1 MFGIT
6 SKDAEN
12 LAIGFRIWKK
22 MRVLHIHNS
31 KLDDDKFY
39 TLYEGLKNLNHLG
52 IYIFFSKIMSNFWKQ
67 FNLNISI
74 FLESIKLQN
83 NVLTDDCMSVMMKL
97 FGGPSTIKILDL
109 TNNK

>member
-52 IYIFFSKIMSNFWKQ
+52 IFFSTILSNFWK
-67 FNLNISI
+67 
-74 FLESIKLQN
+74 
-83 NVLTDDCMSVMMKL
+83 
-97 FGGPSTIKILDL
+97 TIN
-109 TNNK
+109 T

>member
-52 IYIFFSKIMSNFWKQ
+52 IFLNLENFWKQ
-67 FNLNISI
+67 FFEYFNY
-74 FLESIKLQN
+74 FR
-83 NVLTDDCMSVMMKL
+83 
-97 FGGPSTIKILDL
+97 GYKITKQCPD
-109 TNNK
+109 

>member
-52 IYIFFSKIMSNFWKQ
+52 IFFSF
-67 FNLNISI
+67 
-74 FLESIKLQN
+74 
-83 NVLTDDCMSVMMKL
+83 
-97 FGGPSTIKILDL
+97 
-109 TNNK
+109 

>member
-52 IYIFFSKIMSNFWKQ
+52 IYFF
-67 FNLNISI
+67 L
-74 FLESIKLQN
+74 
-83 NVLTDDCMSVMMKL
+83 
-97 FGGPSTIKILDL
+97 
-109 TNNK
+109 